1 MTRYLV
7 AAASRETAEA
17 ACDYLDGKVSR
28 GDEVYLLTV
37 DEEERPVGDGTA
49 VSQLAQERLADRT
62 TVRTIRSE
70 GRPDLEIVQFARDR
84 EVDEIVVGPARG
96 DSPGIGSTT
105 RSVLNKVEVPVFV
118 VPV

>member
-7 AAASRETAEA
+7 AAASRETAAA

-37 DEEERPVGDGTA
+37 DEEEQPIGDSTA
-49 VSQLAQERLADRT
+49 VSQLAQDRLADRA
-62 TVRTIRSE
+62 TVRTIRTE
-70 GRPDLEIVQFARDR
+70 GRPDREIVGFARER
-84 EVDEIVVGPARG
+84 EVDEIVVGPTRG

-118 VPV
+118 VPI